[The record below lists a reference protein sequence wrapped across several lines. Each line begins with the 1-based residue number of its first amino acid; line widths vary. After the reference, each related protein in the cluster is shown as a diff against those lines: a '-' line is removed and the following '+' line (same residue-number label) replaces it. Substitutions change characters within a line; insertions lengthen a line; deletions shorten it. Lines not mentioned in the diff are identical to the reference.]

1 MAGVG
6 ALCKAFM
13 SGLCAT
19 RVEGAH
25 ILHAALQRPPGQVRL
40 PAAGPARGMLSVGH
54 GWVPQTKVVMRLAR
68 MGSPWGAACPS

>member
-13 SGLCAT
+13 NGLCAT

-25 ILHAALQRPPGQVRL
+25 IMYAALQRPPGQVL
-40 PAAGPARGMLSVGH
+40 THHLLQSASIF
-54 GWVPQTKVVMRLAR
+54 
-68 MGSPWGAACPS
+68 